1 MNVTIRPAETADED
15 GIWKIFHDVV
25 QSGDTYTYD
34 PDISRE
40 DALKLW
46 FAPLNKTFVA
56 CFENEIVG
64 TYIIKPNQ
72 PGLGSHVANAGYMV
86 RGDMQGKGIGRAM
99 CEHSLEAAR
108 QAGFQAMQF
117 NIVISTNT
125 GAVKL
130 WQSMGFEIVGTLP
143 RVFRHKELGLVD
155 AYVMHRFIDP
165 PRDKL

>member
-1 MNVTIRPAETADED
+1 MNVTIRLAETADED
-15 GIWKIFHDVV
+15 GIWKIFREVV
-25 QSGDTYTYD
+25 QGGDTYAYD

-40 DALKLW
+40 DAMALW
-46 FAPLNKTFVA
+46 FAPANKTFVA
-56 CFENEIVG
+56 CLENEIVG
-64 TYIIKPNQ
+64 TYILKPNQ

-99 CEHSLEAAR
+99 CEHSLELAR

-117 NIVISTNT
+117 NIVITTNT

-143 RVFRHKELGLVD
+143 KVFRHKELGLVD
-155 AYVMHRFIDP
+155 AYVMHRF
-165 PRDKL
+165 L

>member
-1 MNVTIRPAETADED
+1 MNLTIRRAAVTDED
-15 GIWKIFHDVV
+15 GIWAIFHEVV
-25 QSGDTYTYD
+25 QQGDTYTYD

-40 DALKLW
+40 EAIALW
-46 FAPLNKTFVA
+46 FAPLNQTFVA
-56 CFENEIVG
+56 CLGDEIVG

-86 RGDMQGKGIGRAM
+86 RGDKRGLGIGRAL

-108 QAGFQAMQF
+108 QSGFEAMQF

-130 WQSMGFEIVGTLP
+130 WQSLGFAIVGTLP
-143 RVFRHKELGLVD
+143 KVYRHKEFGLVD
-155 AYVMHRFIDP
+155 AYVMHRFLDP
-165 PRDKL
+165 NVR